1 MSHVSVIFIYIDV
14 PCTRRIL
21 VYNIYIYMYVYY
33 IQYIYNLYNYSTYV
47 YGIYN
52 LHIMSDHPRGLDAS
66 QYPSCKGGPRVWNPW
81 QTSGTGVPR
90 GYHRVYRNGYRKKWP
105 YVFFCLNLRSYGKS
119 PFLNMVNQRWLAG
132 KSLEV
137 NMQVIAVKIIYFHGP
152 WLPSRT
158 VELPEGTFYIKTGG
172 WHPKWKNLVFRVRAP
187 LQGEVAGV
195 INFGTLVV
203 FSSYGTCRQV
213 IPTWFYSPLHC
224 TEDRAFPDRW

>member
-1 MSHVSVIFIYIDV
+1 
-14 PCTRRIL
+14 
-21 VYNIYIYMYVYY
+21 MYVYY

-90 GYHRVYRNGYRKKWP
+90 GYHRVYRHGYRKKWP

-137 NMQVIAVKIIYFHGP
+137 NNYAGYSCENHLFSWAMTSIANCWIARGYVLHQNWGMAPEVKKLSI
-152 WLPSRT
+152 PSQST
-158 VELPEGTFYIKTGG
+158 
-172 WHPKWKNLVFRVRAP
+172 
-187 LQGEVAGV
+187 VAG
-195 INFGTLVV
+195 G
-203 FSSYGTCRQV
+203 SCRGDQLWDTSRFF
-213 IPTWFYSPLHC
+213 IIWNMPSGHTNMILLPPSLHG
-224 TEDRAFPDRW
+224 RSGFPDRW